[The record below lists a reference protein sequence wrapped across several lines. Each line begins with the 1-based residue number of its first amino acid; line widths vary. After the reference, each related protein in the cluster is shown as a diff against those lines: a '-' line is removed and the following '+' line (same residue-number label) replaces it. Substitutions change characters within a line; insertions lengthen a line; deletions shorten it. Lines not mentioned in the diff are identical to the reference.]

1 MLGDINIASLK
12 NLSGAAI
19 YVTGHDSHSQSA
31 GITVSDVGNIVQ
43 RHFRLIGL
51 KSISYEAAE
60 KDPRYPAFV
69 VHINVFRN
77 TMDSSYSYSLE
88 FRQNVNLTSSPG
100 LKLHVPTWSFG
111 GQGMANNSDLRVH
124 LLNQIDRDMKV
135 FRDAYLS
142 ENRPM

>member
-1 MLGDINIASLK
+1 MRKLFKLLLLCLMVSPAYAGPNLLGDINIASLK

-100 LKLHVPTWSFG
+100 LKLHVPTWSLVVKEWLITVILECIF
-111 GQGMANNSDLRVH
+111 
-124 LLNQIDRDMKV
+124 
-135 FRDAYLS
+135 
-142 ENRPM
+142 